1 VVVEEHRLEEVE
13 VVHRLEEEVG
23 CWTSEVVVEGFLRI
37 VEEEHSNQHRSIQGE
52 QRAQVAHP

>member
-1 VVVEEHRLEEVE
+1 MEEVE